1 MSWNSRDWRDSV
13 RKKAHLLVVR
23 NYNGE
28 LQGIE
33 LEDAIIDLVVRAADR
48 KERENEQPTALRI
61 VRSSYQPGGAA

>member
-1 MSWNSRDWRDSV
+1 MSWNSRRWRDVV
-13 RKKAHLLVVR
+13 RTKAHLLVVR

-33 LEDAIIDLVVRAADR
+33 LEDAIVDLVVRAADR
-48 KERENEQPTALRI
+48 KDRDEQPTVLRI